1 MRILC
6 IGDVVGSIGCEF
18 LRNNLPTLKKVKGV
32 DFVIC
37 NGENSADGN
46 GLTPVS
52 AKHLFDSGVDAITL
66 GNHSFR
72 RKEVYD
78 CLDSNPFI
86 VRPAN
91 FPENSTPGKGII
103 NVDTGRRIVSIIN
116 IMGNSYM
123 DNNLNCAFECV
134 DKMIKQAESKIII
147 VDFHAEA
154 TGEKRAMG
162 YYLDG
167 RVSAMFGTHTH
178 VQTSDAQVLPK
189 GTGYITD
196 TGMTGTIHSVLGV
209 KSEIIIAK
217 LKNKLPQRFDLASG
231 ECKWNVRF
239 LMLTTKAESAFQ
251 PSQCVLNNTNQH
263 KVNCFQLSKNM
274 KQSRLSRLFL
284 QIISVLYYCKKQADN
299 V

>member
-217 LKNKLPQRFDLASG
+217 
-231 ECKWNVRF
+231 
-239 LMLTTKAESAFQ
+239 
-251 PSQCVLNNTNQH
+251 
-263 KVNCFQLSKNM
+263 
-274 KQSRLSRLFL
+274 
-284 QIISVLYYCKKQADN
+284 
-299 V
+299 

>member
-196 TGMTGTIHSVLGV
+196 TGMTGTIRMT
-209 KSEIIIAK
+209 
-217 LKNKLPQRFDLASG
+217 PQKTDPHT
-231 ECKWNVRF
+231 EPEKP
-239 LMLTTKAESAFQ
+239 TKAPLFQ
-251 PSQCVLNNTNQH
+251 IFPSCLMMTPEPVASLFGVCTFCLRVPPLPCPGLPKKPNGSNPACCSRTRWKRCSPTTFSLWLCV
-263 KVNCFQLSKNM
+263 
-274 KQSRLSRLFL
+274 
-284 QIISVLYYCKKQADN
+284 
-299 V
+299 

>member
-72 RKEVYD
+72 RKKSMTALTQIPSLSD
-78 CLDSNPFI
+78 PPI
-86 VRPAN
+86 
-91 FPENSTPGKGII
+91 FPKFTPGKGII

-231 ECKWNVRF
+231 ECKMECTLFDVDD
-239 LMLTTKAESAFQ
+239 KSGKCVSAES
-251 PSQCVLNNTNQH
+251 
-263 KVNCFQLSKNM
+263 M
-274 KQSRLSRLFL
+274 R
-284 QIISVLYYCKKQADN
+284 IE
-299 V
+299 